1 MKRKFVGVR
10 MPEDILVRVKKMA
23 GDQGRSVSETVGIL
37 IVKSLDS
44 GPVSG
49 PGINMEETVRKAVED
64 AFRESELGPLKAEII
79 ALERT
84 LYDAQG
90 MKPATVPEAG
100 FSWTKDQA
108 AYLIYAVAC
117 IDKYFEEYT
126 AAWNRNDQ
134 QRLMEI
140 NRLVDD
146 RGRRK
151 VQKYVPG
158 GEIK

>member
-10 MPEDILVRVKKMA
+10 MPEDILVRVKKIA
-23 GDQGRSVSETVGIL
+23 GDQGRSVSETVGML
-37 IVKSLDS
+37 VVKSLES

-49 PGINMEETVRKAVED
+49 PGINMEEPVRKAVEA
-64 AFRESELGPLKAEII
+64 AFRESDLGPLKAEVQ

-90 MKPATVPEAG
+90 TKPAPVPEAG

-108 AYLIYAVAC
+108 AYLIYSAAVLT
-117 IDKYFEEYT
+117 KFFEEYN
-126 AAWNRNDQ
+126 AAWNTNDQ
-134 QRLMEI
+134 QKVMT
-140 NRLVDD
+140 
-146 RGRRK
+146 RK
-151 VQKYVPG
+151 QLASDSGQRAVQKYLPG